1 MYLQFFGLAEKPF
14 AITPDPRYL
23 YLSGRHADALAHLVY
38 GINEAGG
45 FIQLTG
51 EVGTGKTTTIR
62 SLLARAPKSA
72 EIALILNPRLSATE
86 FLRSLCEELGLG
98 ADDNAGTDTKNLVDL
113 LNRYLLRAHAHGR
126 RVVLVVDEAQNL
138 APDVLEQV
146 RLLTNL
152 ETETQ
157 KLLQIILIGQPELR
171 KLLAREDL
179 RQIAQRITARFHLD
193 PLSRDET
200 YAYVRHRLRVAGAT
214 TEIFTHAALRE
225 VYRVS
230 GGVPRVI
237 NIVCDRA
244 LLGAYTQELHQVPGA
259 LVRRAGA
266 EVFGHEFMPD
276 WLPAAATGL
285 ACAVLLGSA
294 LLFWHHA
301 PARLLGALARA
312 PHASAAASTG
322 AATTTSAPAAAPAAA
337 ATDSASSTAA
347 MPVGAVGATAGAT
360 ATATPAVTT
369 ATANLPQ
376 VLTMYRDSTDSD
388 TAFLQLLALW
398 NASYVPGRIDG
409 CTQALTQ
416 GLRCLVQRGSF
427 AQLRLLN
434 RPAILMLSDE
444 SGTAFQVVLRGL
456 HDDTAQLQIGSQTV
470 AVGVAE
476 LARVWFGDFVLLWRP
491 GTKDVRDLSEG
502 MHGALVRHL
511 RQQLRTWRGADA
523 GVAPGDT
530 YDGDLMQL
538 VEQFQRASRLT
549 VDGVAG
555 IETQVALDAA
565 LATPDSPLLDP
576 RASVTPTRGG

>member
-62 SLLARAPKSA
+62 SLLARAPKTA

-98 ADDNAGTDTKNLVDL
+98 ADDNADGENKNLVDL
-113 LNRYLLRAHAHGR
+113 LNRYLLRAHSLGR

-200 YAYVRHRLRVAGAT
+200 SAYVRHRLRVAGAT
-214 TEIFTHAALRE
+214 TDIFTRGALRE
-225 VYRVS
+225 IYRIS
-230 GGVPRVI
+230 GGIPRVI
-237 NIVCDRA
+237 NILCDRA
-244 LLGAYTQELHQVPGA
+244 MLGAYTQELHLVPGS

-266 EVFGHEFMPD
+266 EVFGHDFLPGWMPF
-276 WLPAAATGL
+276 AAAGL
-285 ACAVLLGSA
+285 ATAVLIGSA
-294 LLFWHHA
+294 LLLWHYA
-301 PARLLGALARA
+301 PARFLPLSAHNARA
-312 PHASAAASTG
+312 PAATAIAAPASGVTASPSTAASTP
-322 AATTTSAPAAAPAAA
+322 APTAAAAPAAA
-337 ATDSASSTAA
+337 AA
-347 MPVGAVGATAGAT
+347 ATAPTLAALLAT
-360 ATATPAVTT
+360 
-369 ATANLPQ
+369 
-376 VLTMYRDSTDSD
+376 YRASTDSD
-388 TAFLQLLALW
+388 TAFQQLLSLW
-398 NASYVPGRIDG
+398 SAEYVPGRIDG
-409 CTQALTQ
+409 CSQALTQ

-434 RPAILMLSDE
+434 RPAILMLSDDG
-444 SGTAFQVVLRGL
+444 GTAYQVVLRGL
-456 HDDTAQLQIGSQTV
+456 HEDTAQLQIGAQT
-470 AVGVAE
+470 ATVGVAE
-476 LARVWFGDFVLLWRP
+476 LARYWFGDFVLLWRP
-491 GTKDVRDLSEG
+491 GTRDVRDLSAG

-511 RQQLRTWRGADA
+511 REQLVRWRGPDGSLAGSDA
-523 GVAPGDT
+523 
-530 YDGDLMQL
+530 YDGDLMQA

-565 LATPDSPLLDP
+565 LAAPDSPLLEP
-576 RASVTPTRGG
+576 HAAPLPARGG

>member
-62 SLLARAPKSA
+62 SLLSRAPKSA
-72 EIALILNPRLSATE
+72 EIALILNPRLSAGE

-98 ADDNAGTDTKNLVDL
+98 ADDNAEGETKNLVDL
-113 LNRYLLRAHAHGR
+113 LNRYLLRAHAAGR

-193 PLSRDET
+193 PLSREET
-200 YAYVRHRLRVAGAT
+200 SAYVRHRLRVAGAT
-214 TEIFTHAALRE
+214 TDIFTRAALRE
-225 VYRVS
+225 IYRVT
-230 GGVPRVI
+230 GGIPRVI

-244 LLGAYTQELHQVPGA
+244 LLGAYTQDLNLVPA
-259 LVRRAGA
+259 SLVRRAGG
-266 EVFGHEFMPD
+266 EVFGHELMPS
-276 WLPAAATGL
+276 WMPAAVAGL
-285 ACAVLLGSA
+285 ALAVLAGSG
-294 LLFWHHA
+294 LLLWRYA
-301 PARLLGALARA
+301 PGMFR
-312 PHASAAASTG
+312 
-322 AATTTSAPAAAPAAA
+322 PAAAPVAAA
-337 ATDSASSTAA
+337 PAKAAPAASSTAA
-347 MPVGAVGATAGAT
+347 APASLAALPAPAGS
-360 ATATPAVTT
+360 
-369 ATANLPQ
+369 ANPTLAQ
-376 VLTMYRDSTDSD
+376 LLTRYQASTDSD
-388 TAFLQLLALW
+388 SAFQQLLALW
-398 NASYVPGRIDG
+398 SARYTSGRIDG
-409 CTQALTQ
+409 CSQALAQ
-416 GLRCLVQRGSF
+416 GLRCLVQRGSL

-444 SGTAFQVVLRGL
+444 RGGAFQVVLRGL
-456 HDDTAQLQIGSQTV
+456 HEDTAQLQIGAQTE

-476 LARVWFGDFVLLWRP
+476 LSRYWFGDFVLLWRP
-491 GTKDVRDLSEG
+491 QTKDVRDLSQG

-511 RQQLRTWRGADA
+511 REQLGRWHGEDA
-523 GVAPGDT
+523 SLAAGDAF
-530 YDGDLMQL
+530 DGDLMQM
-538 VEQFQRASRLT
+538 VEQFQRANRLT

-565 LATPDSPLLDP
+565 LATPDSPLLEP
-576 RASVTPTRGG
+576 RAASTASRGS

>member
-62 SLLARAPKSA
+62 SLLARAPKNA

-98 ADDNAGTDTKNLVDL
+98 ADDSGESDNKNLVDL
-113 LNRYLLRAHAHGR
+113 LNRYLLRAHALGR

-200 YAYVRHRLRVAGAT
+200 IAYVRHRLRVAGAT
-214 TEIFTHAALRE
+214 TDIFTRGALRE
-225 VYRVS
+225 IHRIS
-230 GGVPRVI
+230 GGIPRVI

-244 LLGAYTQELHQVPGA
+244 MLGAYTQELHQVPGS

-266 EVFGHEFMPD
+266 EVFGHDFMPP
-276 WLPAAATGL
+276 WMPVAAAGL
-285 ACAVLLGSA
+285 AAVVLVGSA
-294 LLFWHHA
+294 LLLWHYA
-301 PARLLGALARA
+301 PARLWPDFARNS
-312 PHASAAASTG
+312 HASTST
-322 AATTTSAPAAAPAAA
+322 APATPAAAPATSSAA
-337 ATDSASSTAA
+337 ASATNAPTGGAPAASADSPAAPALASLL
-347 MPVGAVGATAGAT
+347 
-360 ATATPAVTT
+360 TT
-369 ATANLPQ
+369 
-376 VLTMYRDSTDSD
+376 YRASTDSD
-388 TAFLQLLALW
+388 SAFQQLMGLW
-398 NASYVPGRIDG
+398 NAEYVPGRIDG
-409 CTQALTQ
+409 CSQALTQ

-444 SGTAFQVVLRGL
+444 GGTPYQVVLRGL
-456 HDDTAQLQIGSQTV
+456 HEDTAQLQIGTQSAT
-470 AVGVAE
+470 VGVAE
-476 LARVWFGDFVLLWRP
+476 LARYWFGDFVLLWRP
-491 GTKDVRDLSEG
+491 GTRDVRDLSAG

-511 RQQLRTWRGADA
+511 REQLGRWRGPDGSLA
-523 GVAPGDT
+523 GSDT
-530 YDGDLMQL
+530 YDGDLLQA

-565 LATPDSPLLDP
+565 LATPDSPLLEQ
-576 RASVTPTRGG
+576 RAAPTPTRGS

>member
-23 YLSGRHADALAHLVY
+23 YLSVRHADALAHLVY

-62 SLLARAPKSA
+62 SLLARAPKTA
-72 EIALILNPRLSATE
+72 EIALILNPRLSANE

-98 ADDNAGTDTKNLVDL
+98 ADDAGESDNKNLVDL
-113 LNRYLLRAHAHGR
+113 LNRYLLRAHALGR

-171 KLLAREDL
+171 RLLAREDL

-214 TEIFTHAALRE
+214 TEIFTRAALRE
-225 VYRVS
+225 IYRIS
-230 GGVPRVI
+230 GGIPRVI
-237 NIVCDRA
+237 NILCDRA
-244 LLGAYTQELHQVPGA
+244 MLGAYTQELHLVPA
-259 LVRRAGA
+259 SLVRRAGA
-266 EVFGHEFMPD
+266 EVFGHEFMPL
-276 WLPAAATGL
+276 WMPTAAASL
-285 ACAVLLGSA
+285 AAVVLLGSA
-294 LLFWHHA
+294 LLLWRYA
-301 PARLLGALARA
+301 PAHWRPSFARD
-312 PHASAAASTG
+312 ASAATHVAPGATAPATTAATAPAAGPPGAGTTG
-322 AATTTSAPAAAPAAA
+322 AVTTAAAAPAALPSL
-337 ATDSASSTAA
+337 ATLLGTHQ
-347 MPVGAVGATAGAT
+347 G
-360 ATATPAVTT
+360 
-369 ATANLPQ
+369 
-376 VLTMYRDSTDSD
+376 STDSD
-388 TAFLQLLALW
+388 TAFSQLMALW
-398 NASYVPGRIDG
+398 NAEYVPGKIDG
-409 CTQALTQ
+409 CSQALTQ
-416 GLRCLVQRGSF
+416 GLRCLNQRGSF

-434 RPAILMLSDE
+434 RPAILMLSDDN
-444 SGTAFQVVLRGL
+444 GTAYQVVLRSL
-456 HDDTAQLQIGSQTV
+456 HEDMAQLQIGTQAAT
-470 AVGVAE
+470 VGVAE
-476 LARVWFGDFVLLWRP
+476 LARYWFGDFVLLWRP
-491 GTKDVRDLSEG
+491 GTRDVRDLSQG

-511 RQQLRTWRGADA
+511 RDELVRWHGADGNLA
-523 GVAPGDT
+523 SGDT
-530 YDGDLMQL
+530 YDADLMQA

-565 LATPDSPLLDP
+565 LAAPDSPLLEAHVTTT
-576 RASVTPTRGG
+576 ASRGS

>member
-23 YLSGRHADALAHLVY
+23 YLSARHADALAHLVY

-62 SLLARAPKSA
+62 SLLARAPKTA

-98 ADDNAGTDTKNLVDL
+98 ADEAGESENKNLVDL
-113 LNRYLLRAHAHGR
+113 LNRYLLRAHSLGR

-193 PLSRDET
+193 PLSREET
-200 YAYVRHRLRVAGAT
+200 AAYVRHRLRVAGAT
-214 TEIFTHAALRE
+214 TDIFTRGALRE
-225 VYRVS
+225 IYRVS
-230 GGVPRVI
+230 GGIPRVI
-237 NIVCDRA
+237 NILCDRA
-244 LLGAYTQELHQVPGA
+244 MLGAYTQELHQVPGS

-266 EVFGHEFMPD
+266 EVFGRDFLPG
-276 WLPAAATGL
+276 WIPAAATGL
-285 ACAVLLGSA
+285 AAVILVGSGLLLWHYAPTG
-294 LLFWHHA
+294 LLSITHRHA
-301 PARLLGALARA
+301 TTAG
-312 PHASAAASTG
+312 T
-322 AATTTSAPAAAPAAA
+322 AATSATTAAAAAPPA
-337 ATDSASSTAA
+337 AT
-347 MPVGAVGATAGAT
+347 PVGVTAPPAATGQPAT
-360 ATATPAVTT
+360 GSGIATPA
-369 ATANLPQ
+369 ATPSATGPALAT
-376 VLTMYRDSTDSD
+376 LLSTYHDSTDGD
-388 TAFLQLLALW
+388 DAFRQLMALW
-398 NASYVPGRIDG
+398 NADYVPGKVDG
-409 CTQALTQ
+409 CTQALSQ

-434 RPAILMLSDE
+434 RPAILMLSDD
-444 SGTAFQVVLRGL
+444 SGTPYQVVLRGL
-456 HDDTAQLQIGSQTV
+456 HEDTARLQIGSNSAT
-470 AVGVAE
+470 VGVAE
-476 LARVWFGDFVLLWRP
+476 LARYWFGDFVLLWRP
-491 GTKDVRDLSEG
+491 ATRDVRDLSEG

-511 RQQLRTWRGADA
+511 REQLKSWRPDGNPGNGDA
-523 GVAPGDT
+523 
-530 YDGDLMQL
+530 YDGDLTQA
-538 VEQFQRASRLT
+538 VEQFQRANRLT

-565 LATPDSPLLDP
+565 LASPDSPLLEP
-576 RASVTPTRGG
+576 RAMPTSAMRGS